1 MTLVV
6 AETFSPSKT
15 KPNLDMTLSVAE
27 TFSPSKTKP

>member
-6 AETFSPSKT
+6 TETFTPSKT
-15 KPNLDMTLSVAE
+15 KPNLDMTLTVAV